1 MYLLNRLR
9 YVLRHIL
16 YLSICLFFLYFSE
29 PITFVGEGEYKINV
43 VKMIT
48 VTDSFLE
55 LHQSDRGCQ
64 NEESFDTCTTRL
76 YSDNIF
82 KKCGCYIFN
91 SMLPN
96 KVMIFNKWILCIFLS
111 FKKLPLRTLVFITES
126 LFRSAL
132 KWLRTSHLPLL
143 MSVHSMLKAVRSP
156 FCSFR

>member
-1 MYLLNRLR
+1 MRQTAKHPIFYMFSDEQKKKILFPSVPKGNLRPVCHLQKQMYLLNRLR

-96 KVMIFNKWILCIFLS
+96 KVMIFKTEIILQN
-111 FKKLPLRTLVFITES
+111 
-126 LFRSAL
+126 
-132 KWLRTSHLPLL
+132 
-143 MSVHSMLKAVRSP
+143 
-156 FCSFR
+156 